1 MTITDLVLI
10 LFIVVLLAFAIYDQ
24 FIMPRRNGPLLLAIP
39 LLRRSR
45 VDGIIFVGL
54 TAILIY
60 NNIISHG
67 ALITTWLLSALALMG
82 LFLFWIRTPKII
94 FKPTGFFLRQYLD

>member
-10 LFIVVLLAFAIYDQ
+10 LFILVLLAFAIYDQ
-24 FIMPRRNGPLLLAIP
+24 FIMPRRNGPVLLAIP

-45 VDGIIFVGL
+45 VDGMIFVGL

-60 NNIISHG
+60 NNITSHG

-94 FKPTGFFLRQYLD
+94 FKPLVFSSPISG